1 MLAVTQLS
9 TVETFPETFWHF
21 PIAGVPGRHIYT
33 DVGYRRGYGGLH
45 ERHQNDGFVIALM
58 PLTIACL
65 LPCLV
70 SYKTNSCALS
80 F

>member
-1 MLAVTQLS
+1 MLVVTQLS
-9 TVETFPETFWHF
+9 TVKTLPEMFWHF

-33 DVGYRRGYGGLH
+33 DVGYRRGKGGLH
-45 ERHQNDGFVIALM
+45 ERHQRDSFVIALV

-65 LPCLV
+65 LV
-70 SYKTNSCALS
+70 SYPRRQNLVLFS